1 MKPLKISFLF
11 YSLFL
16 FLGIYI
22 ELPVILIYIGSCII
36 ILLAL
41 LASGLLNRFFVLPT
55 RFTFYRD
62 VLLFA
67 SIFFSLGVGLK
78 TLVSSNH
85 QQKLAAI
92 SEFIDTNPQKVQ
104 IVAKITETVKSKD
117 SKRFIAELIR
127 VSDTLTTS
135 KIALSFQ
142 TSQSDLKPGDIVAYY
157 SNIRRISAPK
167 NVVQFD
173 YQRYMMGKEIYI
185 QSYITDYDVLGE
197 DKHWRYQI
205 LNVRR
210 ALIEKINGQDSPLTE
225 EAKGLLVALLLGE
238 KSYIDADVVT
248 QFKDVGVMH
257 ILAISGLHVGLI
269 YLVLMQ
275 VFFFLPPK
283 WKRIAVLVVLW
294 VFVFLS
300 GFSPSVFRAVFMFS
314 IFTICQ
320 LIRREQNLEHSI
332 GLALFFGLC
341 IYPYWVYDI
350 GFQLSYLA
358 VISIVYFLPMFKN
371 YYSKN
376 KIVKYVQGIIYVSL
390 SVQIGLIPIQLYYF
404 HQFSFIFLLAN
415 LIVIPLATVLV
426 IVGMLYLST
435 MWIGGVS
442 NVVGWVF
449 SRFTDLL
456 YYSIASLY
464 KIDYLSFSNVKIS
477 PLQLLF
483 IITAIILVALTYYR
497 QKLRYIIICLVLGV
511 IAQWSTVFINEN
523 STRNEVEVVI
533 PYISGKRDLTVWVKE
548 EQTLNVFS
556 KQWDTLRRFAQE
568 SYVQEHNILEIA
580 YHNLEGIV
588 PSTTTDILVLDNDQ
602 VDYDLPFDTTIVI
615 VANHPKVNFE
625 RMLDM
630 RTPSL
635 VVFHNSVPFWFKQKC
650 MAICLKKDIPFH
662 DIYEKGYWS
671 SLL

>member
-1 MKPLKISFLF
+1 M
-11 YSLFL
+11 
-16 FLGIYI
+16 
-22 ELPVILIYIGSCII
+22 YIGSCILL
-36 ILLAL
+36 LLAL
-41 LASGLLNRFFVLPT
+41 FASGLLSRFLVLPS

-62 VLLFA
+62 VVLLV
-67 SIFFSLGVGLK
+67 SIFFSIGVGLK
-78 TLVSSNH
+78 MIVSSNH
-85 QQKLAAI
+85 QVKLYAI
-92 SEFIDTNPQKVQ
+92 HMFLDDKPQKVR
-104 IVAKITETVKSKD
+104 VDVKITETIKSKD

-127 VSDTLTTS
+127 VGDTLTTS

-142 TSQSDLKPGDIVAYY
+142 TSQPDLKPGDIITYY

-167 NVVQFD
+167 NVGQFD
-173 YQRYMMGKEIYI
+173 YQRYMMGKEIYV
-185 QSYITDYDVLGE
+185 QSYISDYDVVGE

-210 ALIEKINGQDSPLTE
+210 ALIAKISEQDSSLTE
-225 EAKGLLVALLLGE
+225 EGKGLLVALLLGE

-275 VFFFLPPK
+275 VFFFLPK
-283 WKRIAVLVVLW
+283 HWKRIAVLVVLW

-314 IFTICQ
+314 IFTTCQ
-320 LIRREQNLEHSI
+320 LIRRDQNLEHSI

-376 KIVKYVQGIIYVSL
+376 KIVKYIQGILYVSL

-415 LIVIPLATVLV
+415 LVVIPLATVLV

-435 MWIGGVS
+435 MWIGGLS
-442 NVVGWVF
+442 SVVGWIY
-449 SRFTDLL
+449 SRFTDVL
-456 YYSIASLY
+456 YYSIASLH
-464 KIDYLSFSNVKIS
+464 KIDNLSFNDVKIT

-483 IITAIILVALTYYR
+483 TIIAIILLALTYYR
-497 QKLRYIIICLVLGV
+497 QRLRYIITCLVLGV
-511 IAQWSTVFINEN
+511 IIQGSTVFINE
-523 STRNEVEVVI
+523 SSAKSEVEVVI
-533 PYISGKRDLTVWVKE
+533 PYLSGKRDLTVWVKE
-548 EQTLNVFS
+548 EETLKVFS
-556 KQWDTLRRFAQE
+556 NQGDTLRRFAQE
-568 SYVQEHNILEIA
+568 NYVQEHNIQEIV
-580 YHNLEGIV
+580 YHGLEGIV
-588 PSTTTDILVLDNDQ
+588 PSKTTDILVLDNEQ
-602 VDYDLPFDTTIVI
+602 VDYDLPFDTSIIVM
-615 VANHPKVNFE
+615 ANHPKVNFE
-625 RMLDM
+625 RMLDL
-630 RTPSL
+630 RAPRL
-635 VVFHNSVPFWFKQKC
+635 IVFHNSVPFWFKQRC

-671 SLL
+671 SLSLNL